1 MFFSHFF
8 RFKCFLHLPFSV
20 FFSFISFFSIFSP
33 IYLVWVEYPNPQ
45 PPPPSCLTPSQVCRL
60 TFDGHSII
68 YSYLVIQRIK
78 APASR
83 TTTNHCGR
91 QISKMVINSR
101 FAICDKTGSSFQK
114 RKNGKRNRFEI
125 QQDPVYQICSLCYL
139 ERLTMDI

>member
-1 MFFSHFF
+1 MFSTPTFF
-8 RFKCFLHLPFSV
+8 CVFLVHL
-20 FFSFISFFSIFSP
+20 FFLYLFPYLFGLGGIS
-33 IYLVWVEYPNPQ
+33 Q
-45 PPPPSCLTPSQVCRL
+45 PPTPSPSCLTPSQVCRL

-101 FAICDKTGSSFQK
+101 FAICNKTGSSFQK

>member
-8 RFKCFLHLPFSV
+8 RFKCFLHPAFSGS
-20 FFSFISFFSIFSP
+20 FSRSSLFFSIFSP

-101 FAICDKTGSSFQK
+101 FAICEKTWESFQK
-114 RKNGKRNRFEI
+114 RKKRKKESI
-125 QQDPVYQICSLCYL
+125 QNSTRTCVPNL
-139 ERLTMDI
+139 